1 MYRISNVLIRAWHQA
16 RQRLPLCSLG
26 LYLILMAMIAAV
38 FTPLS
43 IGRLSSTVPR
53 AVIQSGDSL
62 NNSGG
67 ILPPGLAEMLETIFL
82 PISILL
88 SALNQFWLPWIMA
101 LVLVALVTQYFVAQ
115 RSRVNWFGLG
125 AGSSGMAIVLMVL
138 GLWVEPVLTVTMA
151 IVGFPAGAAVIFLY
165 RELEHQRLAWKFCLA
180 ITTLATLFGLI
191 LGIWL
196 LIGFFQFR
204 AIGIPAGQ
212 SGHTLA
218 LVLFPYVCFLGL
230 GLVIALLSPWFR
242 RPLV

>member
-1 MYRISNVLIRAWHQA
+1 MYPIRDFLVIAWYQA

-26 LYLILMAMIAAV
+26 LYLALMAMVAAV
-38 FTPLS
+38 FTPIY
-43 IGRLSSTVPR
+43 IGRLSR
-53 AVIQSGDSL
+53 AVPGVVIRSGDSL
-62 NNSGG
+62 RNFEG
-67 ILPPGLAEMLETIFL
+67 IMEPGLEQQFEKIFL
-82 PISILL
+82 PISILF
-88 SALNQFWLPWIMA
+88 SALHQFWLPWIMA
-101 LVLVALVTQYFVAQ
+101 LVFAAFITQYFVAQ
-115 RSRVNWFGLG
+115 RSRINWFGLG

-138 GLWVEPVLTVTMA
+138 GLWVEPVLAVVIP
-151 IVGFPAGAAVIFLY
+151 IVGFPAGAAVVFLY
-165 RELEHQRLAWKFCLA
+165 RELECQRLAWRSCLA

-196 LIGFFQFR
+196 LIGFLQFR

-242 RPLV
+242 RPSA